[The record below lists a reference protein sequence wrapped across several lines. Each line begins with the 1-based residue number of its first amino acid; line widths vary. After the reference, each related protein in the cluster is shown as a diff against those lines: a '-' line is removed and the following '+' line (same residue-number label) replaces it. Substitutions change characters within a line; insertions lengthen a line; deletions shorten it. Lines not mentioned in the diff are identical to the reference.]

1 MNYTSENF
9 KHCQFNPFEEYPFK
23 AYPRLKE
30 IVVKDAHICID
41 EDEEETDNH
50 FSVPEDKMVRY
61 ILALYDPKSPLIKGE
76 SNLLR
81 RKEIAASIA
90 GFDVDKEED
99 MLAVIY
105 DCKYEHLVLM
115 IQNFLR
121 FFVKSME
128 WAMLVSYESAFW
140 EFQSRLMQPIERAD
154 KDKDLMT
161 AVGNKTKLAND
172 IQELYNKFEA
182 AKDQFYGNDTIL
194 IKQALKIRRF
204 TPEGVAAFAKQFVTA
219 E

>member
-30 IVVKDAHICID
+30 IVVKDEHISID

-50 FSVPEDKMVRY
+50 FTVPEDKMVRY

-76 SNLLR
+76 TNLIR
-81 RKEIAASIA
+81 RKEIAAAIA

-140 EFQSRLMQPIERAD
+140 EFQSRLMQPIERGD

-161 AVGNKTKLAND
+161 AVGNKTKLSND

-182 AKDQFYGNDTIL
+182 AKDQFYGNDSVL

-204 TPEGVAAFAKQFVTA
+204 TPEGVAAFAKQFATQ